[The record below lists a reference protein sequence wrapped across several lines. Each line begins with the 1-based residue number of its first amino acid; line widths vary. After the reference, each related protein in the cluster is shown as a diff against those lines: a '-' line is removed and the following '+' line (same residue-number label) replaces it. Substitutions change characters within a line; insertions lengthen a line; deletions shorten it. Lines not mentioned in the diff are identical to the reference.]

1 MPASPPPDH
10 GPDGSRPSGSW
21 APESVAGGSLIDQV
35 ERLELELAD
44 LKGQERAA
52 LNESLRLREQLRR
65 LSSAR
70 LVRLEQR
77 LQRLMRSFWRRLRR
91 DGLFSRRL
99 AEERRLVEA
108 SGLFDT
114 GYYLRAYPDVA
125 AAETDPIS
133 HYLRFGAQEGRN
145 PSAGF
150 STLSYG
156 VAYPDVASSGMN
168 PLVHYI
174 LIGKAEGRSALKPV
188 NPPRGGG
195 DGATAMA
202 SVEPAASDHP
212 PFAVPLS
219 TRDQPRIAVVLHLFY
234 LDLWPEIG
242 RRLRAIDET
251 FDLIVS
257 VPAERRD
264 EAAATIRADIPT
276 AQILGVENR
285 GRDIG
290 PFLELLGSGRFDRYD
305 YLCKIHGKKSPH
317 RDDGNEWRRDLLG
330 DLLGS
335 AEAMRHLIA
344 WLDAHPEV
352 GLVGPSGLR
361 IAGEGHR
368 WGSNE
373 ATLRAL
379 AKRAGI
385 ADDGIRVD
393 FFAGSMFW
401 CRTAALAPLKALKLG
416 LADFEPEQNQI
427 DGTLAHAIERLFLLA
442 AGHAGYGASETQA
455 VRASPL
461 PASPLH
467 SLLATDGGHTVKTIA
482 FYLPQFHPIAEN
494 DQWWGRGFT
503 EWNNVARARPMY
515 EGHLQPRL
523 PADFGFYDLR
533 MPAVRDAQARLASAY
548 GIHGFCYHYYWF
560 RHRRLLET
568 PIMEMLR
575 SGRPDFPFCICWA
588 NENWTRRWDGLD
600 HEILVEQDYGP
611 GFAQAFIDEMIPFL
625 RDPRYIRYQGRPV
638 LLIYRAKTIPGLQGA
653 IALWRETCRRA
664 GIGEIHLCAVKFWDV
679 TEDRLEGFDALVE
692 FPPHR
697 TNVVERK
704 VEGLSP
710 AFRGNIYDYGAVI
723 DHALSY
729 DPADPEFMARRGL
742 LHRGLMMGWDNS
754 ARRGPGANI
763 FEGATPALFGFWL
776 SGVLAQERRRARP
789 ESLIFINAWNEW
801 AEGTVLEP
809 DFRHG
814 RGYLEATREALD
826 KAGRLHWGKAADSGD

>member
-1 MPASPPPDH
+1 
-10 GPDGSRPSGSW
+10 
-21 APESVAGGSLIDQV
+21 
-35 ERLELELAD
+35 
-44 LKGQERAA
+44 
-52 LNESLRLREQLRR
+52 
-65 LSSAR
+65 
-70 LVRLEQR
+70 
-77 LQRLMRSFWRRLRR
+77 
-91 DGLFSRRL
+91 
-99 AEERRLVEA
+99 
-108 SGLFDT
+108 
-114 GYYLRAYPDVA
+114 LRANPDVG

-133 HYLRFGAQEGRN
+133 HYLRFGAKEGRD
-145 PSAGF
+145 PSAAF
-150 STLSYG
+150 STLAYG

-174 LIGKAEGRSALKPV
+174 LIGKAEGRSALKPAS
-188 NPPRGGG
+188 PPRGGG
-195 DGATAMA
+195 DTAA
-202 SVEPAASDHP
+202 SAPAAIDRP
-212 PFAVPLS
+212 PFPIPVS
-219 TRDQPRIAVVLHLFY
+219 TRSQPRIAVVLHLFY
-234 LDLWPEIG
+234 LDLWSEIG
-242 RRLRAIDET
+242 RRLAAIEEP

-257 VPAERRD
+257 VPGDRRD
-264 EAAATIRADIPT
+264 EAARMIQADVAA
-276 AQILGVENR
+276 AQVIGVENR
-285 GRDIG
+285 GRDIA
-290 PFLELLGSGRFDRYD
+290 PFLLLLGSGRLDRYD

-317 RDDGNEWRRDLLG
+317 RDDGNEWRRDLMG

-335 AEAMRHLIA
+335 PETTHLLA
-344 WLDAHPEV
+344 WLDAHPDV
-352 GLVGPSGLR
+352 GMIGPSGR
-361 IAGEGHR
+361 RVAGDSRR

-373 ATLRAL
+373 TQARAM

-385 ADDGIRVD
+385 AEADIRVD

-401 CRTAALAPLKALKLG
+401 CRRAALAPLQALKVT
-416 LADFEPEQNQI
+416 LADFEPEENQI

-442 AGHAGYGASETQA
+442 AGHAGFAALETQA
-455 VRASPL
+455 VLASPL

-467 SLLATDGGHTVKTIA
+467 SRLTTESGHIIKTIA

-494 DQWWGRGFT
+494 DEWWGRGFT

-515 EGHLQPRL
+515 DGHLQPRL

-533 MPAVRDAQARLASAY
+533 MPAVREAQAKLASAY

-560 RHRRLLET
+560 RRRRLLET
-568 PIMEMLR
+568 PIMEMLQ

-611 GFAQAFIDEMIPFL
+611 GFAQDFIDEMIPFL
-625 RDPRYIRYQGRPV
+625 RDPRYIRHEGRPV
-638 LLIYRAKTIPGLQGA
+638 LLIYRAKTIPGLQAA
-653 IALWRETCRRA
+653 IALWREACRRA

-697 TNVVERK
+697 TNVVECK

-710 AFRGNIYDYGAVI
+710 AFRGNIFEYGAVI

-729 DPADPEFMARRGL
+729 DPADPEFLARRGV
-742 LHRGLMMGWDNS
+742 LHRGLMLGWDNS
-754 ARRGPGANI
+754 ARRGPGAQI
-763 FEGATPALFGFWL
+763 FEGATPELFGFWL
-776 SGVLAQERRRARP
+776 SGVLAQERRRASP

-814 RGYLEATREALD
+814 RGYLEATHEALA
-826 KAGRLHWGKAADSGD
+826 KAGRLHWGKAPDGGG